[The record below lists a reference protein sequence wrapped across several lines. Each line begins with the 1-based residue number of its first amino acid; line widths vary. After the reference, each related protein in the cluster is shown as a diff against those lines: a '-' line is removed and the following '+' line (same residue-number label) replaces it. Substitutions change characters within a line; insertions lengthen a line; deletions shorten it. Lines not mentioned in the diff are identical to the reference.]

1 MKNYVIFSCVLC
13 VSVLFGRVFAQ
24 GPDDAAFKFLNLS
37 TSAHVNALGG
47 GNISIIEKDI
57 SLAYQN
63 PALLGPELDKQ
74 LNLNFT
80 SYMAGIKLG
89 SVTFGK
95 ALNNRSAW
103 GIGMHYLD
111 YGTFVE
117 AEPDGTITGDFSAQ
131 DLALHGFYS
140 YDFGERLRGGF
151 AIKAVYS
158 SYVEFTSFALGVDL
172 GLNYYNV
179 DNGFSGSL
187 AFKNLGG
194 QLVKFHETY
203 EKMPWD
209 IQLGMSQKLEH
220 APIRFSVTA
229 QHLNRWDLTIRP
241 TQTTDASGNLIE
253 KDDSFGKT
261 LMKHFIFGVDI
272 LPTKNTWFAFG
283 YNYKRKEDLQL
294 SEQRGLTGFSG
305 GAGIKVNSF
314 QAGFSVSQMHIGTYS
329 YTFSISADLNSL

>member
-1 MKNYVIFSCVLC
+1 MKKYIIFLLYIFP
-13 VSVLFGRVFAQ
+13 LFGPVFAQ

-47 GNISIIEKDI
+47 NNISVIEKDI
-57 SLAYQN
+57 SLIYQN

-74 LNLNFT
+74 LNFNYT
-80 SYMAGIKLG
+80 SYIAGIKLG

-95 ALNNRSAW
+95 SLSNRSAW

-117 AEPDGTITGDFSAQ
+117 AFPDGTIIGDFSVQ
-131 DLALHGFYS
+131 DLALNGFYS
-140 YDFGERLRGGF
+140 YDFSERLRGGF
-151 AIKAVYS
+151 ALKAVYS

-172 GLNYYNV
+172 GLNYYDV

-187 AFKNLGG
+187 TFKNLGG
-194 QLVKFHETY
+194 QLVKYHETA

-209 IQLGMSQKLEH
+209 IQLGFTQKLEH

-229 QHLNRWDLTIRP
+229 QHLNKWDLTIRP
-241 TQTTDASGNLIE
+241 NYSTDTSGKQITKN
-253 KDDSFGKT
+253 DSFGKT
-261 LMKHFIFGVDI
+261 VLKHFIFGVDI
-272 LPTKNTWFAFG
+272 LPTQNTWVALG

-294 SEQRGLTGFSG
+294 LDQRGVTGFSA
-305 GAGIKVNSF
+305 GAGVKVSSF
-314 QAGFSVSQMHIGTYS
+314 QAGFSVSQMHVGTYS
-329 YTFSISADLNSL
+329 YSFSISADLKSLR